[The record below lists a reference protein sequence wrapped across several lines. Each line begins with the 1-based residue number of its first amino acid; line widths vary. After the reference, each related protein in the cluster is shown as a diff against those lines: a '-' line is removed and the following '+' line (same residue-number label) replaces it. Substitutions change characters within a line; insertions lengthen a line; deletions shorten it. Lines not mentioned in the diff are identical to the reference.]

1 MSRLLKEIS
10 LWTVGILGIFSGV
23 TVVGLTL
30 GLLFGT
36 IKTAFLIGFRAWS

>member
-1 MSRLLKEIS
+1 MTRILKEIS
-10 LWTVGILGIFSGV
+10 LWTVGITGVFAGV

-36 IKTAFLIGFRAWS
+36 IKSAFLIGFRAWG